1 MKDIIMSTPKSALDR
16 PINHVNDQVINIP
29 NYSVISYKCDLNYH
43 SKILI
48 NYIVLP
54 H

>member
-1 MKDIIMSTPKSALDR
+1 MPTPKSALEC
-16 PINHVNDQVINIP
+16 PINHVNDQVINMT

-43 SKILI
+43 SKVLI